1 MSIRV
6 AHFEVDSPQRSAF
19 TGKYLIILLTCR
31 RIPIR
36 SEKEPECRVYES
48 SYEHVVLIDSVQK
61 KNCCFKL
68 LIFIGDIEGSY
79 LSLSIP
85 FHSRTVVSQNPPKKA
100 NEEEVVVM
108 ANSSSANSEARA
120 C

>member
-1 MSIRV
+1 MSR
-6 AHFEVDSPQRSAF
+6 
-19 TGKYLIILLTCR
+19 L
-31 RIPIR
+31 RI
-36 SEKEPECRVYES
+36 
-48 SYEHVVLIDSVQK
+48 VVRACSTYRFCAK